1 MAFISH
7 KSLAEGGKLS
17 SLTQAPPLEAP
28 RSGLWRRGLPL
39 KSNIWP
45 GSSSCSINLM
55 EFFDKMIDC
64 ARSIG
69 GTEMLQKG
77 PSRHPSWL
85 SNEPIIFPR
94 RPQTA
99 YHPDDKSGGSWFVI
113 LKCYYHI
120 ALYSSPSDMRV
131 EPRRKNTRLTW
142 HKKNT
147 NSNFQTV
154 VACVINLRGW
164 WVLDPLQGT
173 NQADP
178 MV

>member
-7 KSLAEGGKLS
+7 KSLAEGGKLP

-28 RSGLWRRGLPL
+28 RSGLQRRGLPL
-39 KSNIWP
+39 NSNIWP
-45 GSSSCSINLM
+45 GSGSCSINLM
-55 EFFDKMIDC
+55 EFFDKVIDC

-69 GTEMLQKG
+69 GTEMLWKG

-85 SNEPIIFPR
+85 SNEPINFPR

-99 YHPDDKSGGSWFVI
+99 YHPDDWSEE
-113 LKCYYHI
+113 CYYHI
-120 ALYSSPSDMRV
+120 TLYSSPSDMRF
-131 EPRRKNTRLTW
+131 ELRRKNTRLTR